1 MRGGGRNKVRQG
13 QKKKQLGMGAL
24 TTQSDYWDV
33 LVPSPTTIKTPKGV
47 SHLKQVV
54 VNGTL

>member
-1 MRGGGRNKVRQG
+1 MVADATKYDRD
-13 QKKKQLGMGAL
+13 KKKQQLGMGAL
-24 TTQSDYWDV
+24 TTQSDCWDV
-33 LVPSPTTIKTPKGV
+33 LVPSPTTIKTPKGA